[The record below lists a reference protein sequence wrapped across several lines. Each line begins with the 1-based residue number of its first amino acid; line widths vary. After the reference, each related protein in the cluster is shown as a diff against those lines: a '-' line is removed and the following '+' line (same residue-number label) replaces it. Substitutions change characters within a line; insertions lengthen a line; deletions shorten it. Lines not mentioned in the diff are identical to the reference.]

1 MWLEKL
7 QEARKARKVTIK
19 WIAEQADY
27 SERKITKL
35 FSGEYKDPSAQ
46 LLYDVGALFGLDLND
61 LLGDGNSVVTSQTLA
76 ELHTRIEA
84 LEIENARLC
93 GKCFAV
99 RVEGERFSVTVNGMT
114 RTAAIGESIT
124 I

>member
-7 QEARKARKVTIK
+7 QEAKKASKATIK
-19 WIAEQADY
+19 WIAEQTDY
-27 SERKITKL
+27 TEKKITKL

-46 LLYDVGALFGLDLND
+46 LLHDVGALFGLDLND

-84 LEIENARLC
+84 LEIENARL
-93 GKCFAV
+93 
-99 RVEGERFSVTVNGMT
+99 
-114 RTAAIGESIT
+114 IT
-124 I
+124 ENELLKIKLAHKEEIISLHNYYMKLMPNN

>member
-46 LLYDVGALFGLDLND
+46 LLHDVGALFGLDLND

-84 LEIENARLC
+84 LEIENARL
-93 GKCFAV
+93 
-99 RVEGERFSVTVNGMT
+99 
-114 RTAAIGESIT
+114 IT
-124 I
+124 ENELLKIKLAHKEEIISLHNYYMKLLPNN

>member
-46 LLYDVGALFGLDLND
+46 LLHDVGALFGLDLND

-84 LEIENARLC
+84 LEIENARL
-93 GKCFAV
+93 
-99 RVEGERFSVTVNGMT
+99 VTENEILKIKLEHKEEIVSLHNYYMKLMPNN
-114 RTAAIGESIT
+114 
-124 I
+124 